1 MQIIWIVI
9 KACVTCT
16 SLGSS
21 FLLLLSLASFAASAS
36 MPVRKKATKMKSSK
50 FLRLT
55 PLQRGM
61 IFMGFLAGSS
71 LQDIADDV
79 EKQDGSHPS
88 TQAVSDTIALAKANG
103 GSKWNGEVHGDAGRP
118 RETSSK
124 LDQAIRKLVFQK
136 RGSIKVT
143 AKVVRKLVVGASKL
157 SLRSIQRRISE
168 AGLAYLRRRRKHLVS
183 PAHKQE
189 RLEWVAWVYLLP
201 AAMLARWA
209 YTDGTSFYLA
219 RTQDEHGD
227 KKRLALGTHV
237 WRAANGHDALYEDCV
252 GPSCYAKA
260 QGKCVRIWGLLFAG
274 ILCIFVLPDR
284 EAMNTAWYT
293 WLIEHK
299 FRNWLDA
306 AFARTTKVFLVQDHE
321 RCLWAEEPV
330 DAMEDENIELLDN
343 FPTSSQDLNP
353 IEVAWREVRSRLDA
367 TMPAVFES
375 RPAFLRRLRQAV
387 AWVNSHRA
395 CLFHAICGAQK
406 AWAQDV
412 LDASPPGAR
421 TKH

>member
-1 MQIIWIVI
+1 LNQFGL
-9 KACVTCT
+9 KHSFA
-16 SLGSS
+16 SQLGS
-21 FLLLLSLASFAASAS
+21 LAVGAS
-36 MPVRKKATKMKSSK
+36 MPVRKKAMKQKKSK

-55 PLQRGM
+55 PFQRGM
-61 IFMGFLAGSS
+61 IFMGFLAGSC
-71 LQDIADDV
+71 LKDIADDV
-79 EKQDGSHPS
+79 EKTDGSNPS
-88 TQAVSDTIALAKANG
+88 TQAVADTIALAKANG
-103 GSKWNGEVHGDAGRP
+103 GSKWNGEVHGGAGRP

-124 LDQAIRKLVFQK
+124 LDKAITKLVFQK

-143 AKVVRKLVVGASKL
+143 ASVVRKLVVGARKM

-219 RTQDEHGD
+219 RTQDEHSD

-252 GPSCYAKA
+252 GPSVYAKA
-260 QGKCVRIWGLLFAG
+260 QGKCVRIWGLLFSG
-274 ILCIFVLPDR
+274 ILCIFVLPDK
-284 EAMNTAWYT
+284 EAMNAAWYT
-293 WLIEHK
+293 WLIDHK
-299 FRNWLDA
+299 FRNWLDL

-321 RCLWAEEPV
+321 RCLWTEEPV
-330 DAMEDENIELLDN
+330 DAMEDENIELLEN

-367 TMPAVFES
+367 TMPAVFEN
-375 RPAFLRRLRQAV
+375 RPAFTRRLRQAV
-387 AWVNSHRA
+387 AWVNIHRA
-395 CLFHAICGAQK
+395 GLFREICGAQK
-406 AWAQDV
+406 AWARDV
-412 LDASPPGAR
+412 LNATPPGAR